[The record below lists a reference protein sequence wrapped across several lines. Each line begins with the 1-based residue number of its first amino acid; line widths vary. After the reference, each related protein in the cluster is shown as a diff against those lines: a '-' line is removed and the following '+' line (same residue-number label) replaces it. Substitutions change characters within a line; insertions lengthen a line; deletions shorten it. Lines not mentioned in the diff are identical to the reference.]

1 MPGLGGTATSTA
13 APTNTLKSFGGLLPA
28 FPGSGALNTAS
39 GILGVATS
47 ATPLGAAS
55 FAIGTIANI
64 FGAHH
69 QAALKKEGDTLNGA
83 VPASAQAIQQIV
95 AAVNAGQL
103 DSASA
108 SGYLD
113 QVVSAYDQAVTGIT
127 NNPGATADSSKCNA
141 ACFIRVH
148 YLLPWIATAKQIVS
162 QGGTGNFITI
172 PSHATQAGYPG
183 FSLTVNRQTGGP
195 LPGNAGGP
203 ISTGL
208 PGGGQTPTALGPLGT
223 AVGNGVVVPYSS
235 QSGYTPAPGAPG
247 APVNQAGVATPS
259 TLFGMPTGQVL
270 LLGAVIIAGVLTAV
284 TIAGHGRG

>member
-1 MPGLGGTATSTA
+1 MPGVGGTATSTA
-13 APTNTLKSFGGLLPA
+13 APVNTLKSFGGLAPA
-28 FPGSGALNTAS
+28 FPGSGALNTAA

-83 VPASAQAIQQIV
+83 VPATAQSIQAVI

-103 DSASA
+103 DRTSAS
-108 SGYLD
+108 SYLD
-113 QVVSAYDQAVTGIT
+113 QVLSAYDQAVTGIT

-148 YLLPWIATAKQIVS
+148 YVLPWIATAKGIVAN
-162 QGGTGNFITI
+162 GGTANFIAI
-172 PSHATQAGYPG
+172 PSHATQQGFPG
-183 FSLTVNRQTGGP
+183 FSLTVNQTGGP
-195 LPGNAGGP
+195 FLGQAGP

-208 PGGGQTPTALGPLGT
+208 PNGGQTPVALGPVGT
-223 AVGNGVVVPYSS
+223 SVGNGVVIPFSS
-235 QSGYTPAPGAPG
+235 QSGYTAAPGAPR
-247 APVNQAGVATPS
+247 APATQAAAVAGS

-270 LLGAVIIAGVLTAV
+270 LLGALLVAGILTAV
-284 TIAGHGRG
+284 TLARG

>member
-1 MPGLGGTATSTA
+1 MPGLGGTASSTA
-13 APTNTLKSFGGLLPA
+13 APTNTLKSFGGLAPA

-83 VPASAQAIQQIV
+83 VPASAQAIQQII
-95 AAVNAGQL
+95 AAVNSGQL
-103 DSASA
+103 DPASA
-108 SGYLD
+108 SSYLD

-127 NNPGATADSSKCNA
+127 NNPGATADSAKCNA

-148 YLLPWIATAKQIVS
+148 YLLPWIATAKQLVS
-162 QGGTGNFITI
+162 QGGTANFITI
-172 PSHATQAGYPG
+172 PSHATQQGYPG
-183 FSLTVNRQTGGP
+183 FQLTVNRTGGP
-195 LPGNAGGP
+195 FLGTSGP

-208 PGGGQTPTALGPLGT
+208 PGGGSTPTALAPLGT
-223 AVGNGVVVPYSS
+223 PVGNGVVVPFGS

-247 APVNQAGVATPS
+247 APIQAAVAAPTL
-259 TLFGMPTGQVL
+259 LFGMPVTQVL
-270 LLGAVIIAGVLTAV
+270 LLGGLIIAGVLTAV
-284 TIAGHGRG
+284 TIAGQARG